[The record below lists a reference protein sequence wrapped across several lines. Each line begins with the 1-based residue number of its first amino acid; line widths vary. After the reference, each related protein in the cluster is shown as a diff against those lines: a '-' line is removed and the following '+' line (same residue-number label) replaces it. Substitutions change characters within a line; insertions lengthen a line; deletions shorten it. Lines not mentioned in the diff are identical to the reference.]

1 MEEDIRGLILSPG
14 RYLLEAES
22 TCKYGE
28 LTGSCQEGGGGGMGT
43 MGGGSGRYQL
53 PILEGLSR
61 GEGKAQHQE
70 YNGVVRALSGD
81 RGELN
86 VWRA

>member
-1 MEEDIRGLILSPG
+1 
-14 RYLLEAES
+14 
-22 TCKYGE
+22 
-28 LTGSCQEGGGGGMGT
+28 MGT